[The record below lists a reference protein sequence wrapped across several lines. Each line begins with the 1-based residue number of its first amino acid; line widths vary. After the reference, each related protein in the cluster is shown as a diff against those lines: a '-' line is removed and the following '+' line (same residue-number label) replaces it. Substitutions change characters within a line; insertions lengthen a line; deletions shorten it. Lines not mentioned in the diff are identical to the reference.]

1 MRTSHKA
8 FIPQL
13 AATERHQAWI
23 QHIWMQMENVSLADP
38 APEVL
43 QQHHVIGKSQNFP
56 KDINVFLRKNS
67 EDPAAK
73 VILSFHSMKLM
84 RKSP

>member
-1 MRTSHKA
+1 
-8 FIPQL
+8 
-13 AATERHQAWI
+13 
-23 QHIWMQMENVSLADP
+23 MQRENVSLADP

-43 QQHHVIGKSQNFP
+43 QEHHVIGKSQNFP
-56 KDINVFLRKNS
+56 EDINVFLQKNS

-73 VILSFHSMKLM
+73 VMLSFCSIKLM